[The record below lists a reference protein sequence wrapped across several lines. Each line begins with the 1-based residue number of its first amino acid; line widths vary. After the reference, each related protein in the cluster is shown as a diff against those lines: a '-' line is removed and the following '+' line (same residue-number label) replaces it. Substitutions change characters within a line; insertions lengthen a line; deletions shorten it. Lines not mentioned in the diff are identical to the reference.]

1 MLFRDLRPGIA
12 LFHLIGDLLHLGG
25 VQKLRQMAQV
35 HDLLGGDIFFLDL
48 HLFGEGDGNGILIG
62 DAGLELRKKLV
73 QCAPVRGGTNA
84 LTAHIQAVSRG
95 DQADLIG
102 EVLLQRLPLHQVLT
116 LHPSGLVAKQ
126 VLVNGIGG
134 AQGTGGDALQVGAGL
149 LGGGPGGNAAKDR
162 SIVAHGGSPGIHG
175 EEQCHRRHTAAH
187 TQEDHRVSGVALH
200 PGKLLFRTADGPAG
214 GFVVS
219 LSHPAQQA
227 GDLAPS
233 EKDQLDQTAVG
244 LREMVFPLRPD
255 DAPPAAAGI
264 TQEMK
269 HFIVGPLEEVLIL
282 HKTGGTP
289 LGRRPLFLLRA
300 LSLPVGMTGGA
311 VGFFGVLAHKTPI
324 VSGPLQTGPRKSYNL
339 LPFPI
344 ISFFM
349 SPVNPKGGEKC
360 GFPLVLPLSEPSSRK
375 NSGIFSHLR
384 KYLMAG
390 M

>member
-1 MLFRDLRPGIA
+1 MKELFI
-12 LFHLIGDLLHLGG
+12 
-25 VQKLRQMAQV
+25 
-35 HDLLGGDIFFLDL
+35 
-48 HLFGEGDGNGILIG
+48 NGICG
-62 DAGLELRKKLV
+62 
-73 QCAPVRGGTNA
+73 P
-84 LTAHIQAVSRG
+84 
-95 DQADLIG
+95 
-102 EVLLQRLPLHQVLT
+102 
-116 LHPSGLVAKQ
+116 
-126 VLVNGIGG
+126 
-134 AQGTGGDALQVGAGL
+134 QGPGGDALQIGAGL
-149 LGGGPGGNAAKDR
+149 FGGGPGGNAAKDR
-162 SIVAHGGSPGIHG
+162 SIVAHGGSPGIHR

-214 GFVVS
+214 GFVGS

-349 SPVNPKGGEKC
+349 SPVNPKGGEKY
-360 GFPLVLPLSEPSSRK
+360 GFPPVLPLSEPSSRK
-375 NSGIFSHLR
+375 DSGIFSHLR